1 MGQVLTQK
9 IMKLFI
15 AGLASVALA
24 AQETCPSSECWVW
37 NDSEE
42 RCKLID
48 PVPKTCAMLSC
59 THQKIDFRFNKDKVY
74 GAGTNI
80 VPEEA
85 ELCDPVAENDEDMEK
100 YDGTSVQTIDM
111 SASTYD
117 GINMRWYQDVGS
129 CRSTI
134 SKNAAEEIT
143 IVKKLIYYDNQL
155 ETKEPIDLGSNV
167 WLTGNGGRVSV
178 EFTCKFASTFTAKS
192 DEIAIEAGKAVEG
205 KLEAS
210 GSWADSLTLE
220 YTDSTYTTPL
230 MAPQVFS
237 DLTFTPKSHGM
248 FLPHCRPIYTTMST
262 LAK

>member
-1 MGQVLTQK
+1 MQIDRPSFPKLALCFLAHTRKLTSDSTKTKFTEREPILCRKRLNYVTLLLKMMK
-9 IMKLFI
+9 IWK
-15 AGLASVALA
+15 
-24 AQETCPSSECWVW
+24 
-37 NDSEE
+37 N
-42 RCKLID
+42 
-48 PVPKTCAMLSC
+48 
-59 THQKIDFRFNKDKVY
+59 N
-74 GAGTNI
+74 
-80 VPEEA
+80 
-85 ELCDPVAENDEDMEK
+85 
-100 YDGTSVQTIDM
+100 GTSVQTIDM

-220 YTDSTYTTPL
+220 YT
-230 MAPQVFS
+230 
-237 DLTFTPKSHGM
+237 
-248 FLPHCRPIYTTMST
+248 
-262 LAK
+262 